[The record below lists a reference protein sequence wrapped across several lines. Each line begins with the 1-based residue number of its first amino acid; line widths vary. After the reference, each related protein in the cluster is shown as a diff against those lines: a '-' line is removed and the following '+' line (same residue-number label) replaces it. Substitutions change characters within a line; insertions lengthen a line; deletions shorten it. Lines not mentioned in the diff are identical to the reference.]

1 MRSGFVAVVGRTGV
15 GKSTLTNSLVGT
27 KVSIVSKHPN
37 TTRAP
42 IQGVLHRPGVQAVLV
57 DTPGFHRPRT
67 RLGERLNDAAGAALT
82 GVDITVM
89 VVDAAAP
96 VGPGDRRVAERLR
109 AFSPAASPG
118 SADCAAP
125 AEMHGEDS
133 GIAPVSPLTES
144 RPPVLCVVNKIDR
157 ATRSLLV
164 QQLAAVSEW
173 DFDEY
178 FPVSAA
184 TGEGLDTLVEAIASR
199 LPVGPAYYPDG
210 VVSDTPEAGWVAELV
225 REAFLKQVRAEL
237 PHALAC
243 RVTDWDGPYIRCE
256 VLVERESQKA
266 IVVGR
271 NGRVLKQAGII
282 AREQLPEGTYLD
294 LVVKVAKDWQSRD
307 DMIDRFGYG
316 VGPD

>member
-1 MRSGFVAVVGRTGV
+1 MF
-15 GKSTLTNSLVGT
+15 
-27 KVSIVSKHPN
+27 
-37 TTRAP
+37 
-42 IQGVLHRPGVQAVLV
+42 V

-67 RLGERLNDAAGAALT
+67 RLGERLNDAAGVALT

-109 AFSPAASPG
+109 ASGSREAAETSP
-118 SADCAAP
+118 D
-125 AEMHGEDS
+125 
-133 GIAPVSPLTES
+133 SPLTES